1 MKRYISS
8 AKPVKLDRRQLL
20 REQSEFES
28 RWKSRNEEYQAQ
40 YSRYQAAKEEWKNN
54 LLSKINSIFS
64 SYIKTLPGLEI
75 NTNPWYGEGITV
87 VFNYEHA
94 TDAALKW
101 EYKIILPDEGD
112 LRKESS
118 SYSGLSAV
126 RPEDFEN
133 LTAAI
138 NFLKAIFEYD
148 GWEKL
153 LSEAQS
159 TTPSYKEYVT
169 IKDPRYDPEYK
180 DPGYKKMVEEAT
192 LQSFVGKDIWIH
204 SDKDQCWYN
213 ILGETP
219 KYFKVYTIVDRYIRF
234 CPEYVLGWL
243 DNDNIYERSIKK
255 EYLRY
260 SDSMETL
267 TTDELKEMIE
277 EQIAEKSQ

>member
-20 REQSEFES
+20 RQQAEFTAKYQA
-28 RWKSRNEEYQAQ
+28 RTEEYQAQ

-54 LLSKINSIFS
+54 LLSKIDSIFS

-75 NTNPWYGEGITV
+75 NTNPWYGEGITI

-94 TDAALKW
+94 ADAALKW
-101 EYKIILPDEGD
+101 EYKIILSDEGD

-133 LTAAI
+133 LTATV

-153 LSEAQS
+153 LSEAQA
-159 TTPSYKEYVT
+159 TTPSYREYVT
-169 IKDPRYDPEYK
+169 IKDPKYDPEYR
-180 DPGYKKMVEEAT
+180 DPGYKKMLEEAS
-192 LQSFVGKDIWIH
+192 LQSFLGKDIWIH

-219 KYFKVYTIVDRYIRF
+219 KYFKVYTILDRDIRLN
-234 CPEYVLGWL
+234 PKYMLREL
-243 DNDNIYERSIKK
+243 DNDVMYENSIKK

-267 TTDELKEMIE
+267 TTAELKEMI
-277 EQIAEKSQ
+277 QAKIDQRND